1 MGYKFSMN
9 QYKFNN
15 EKLQITDTI
24 ETSLHKFMNDVLT
37 QTLAKII
44 NHSWSSIN
52 LHFHRFYGVKQ
63 IVNLG

>member
-1 MGYKFSMN
+1 MGYKFTL
-9 QYKFNN
+9 NN

-24 ETSLHKFMNDVLT
+24 ETNVHKFMNDVLT

-44 NHSWSSIN
+44 KHSWASII
-52 LHFHRFYGVKQ
+52 LHFHRLHGVKQ